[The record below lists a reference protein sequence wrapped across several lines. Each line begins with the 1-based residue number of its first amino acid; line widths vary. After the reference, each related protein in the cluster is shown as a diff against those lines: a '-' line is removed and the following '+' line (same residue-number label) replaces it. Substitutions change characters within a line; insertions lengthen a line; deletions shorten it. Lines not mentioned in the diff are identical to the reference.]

1 MTIRRHYADGRWG
14 QIHLRIA
21 KGGRVDAPPLLM
33 LHPTPKSGWI
43 WEPLMPV
50 LAAGRTVIAPD
61 TPGYGASDA
70 PPDPASITELAA
82 EMLNLMTTLA
92 HDGLIPAG
100 PFDVVGYHTGS
111 VIAVAMANAA
121 PDRVRRIAPVSLP
134 LYDAEARATRME
146 RIAAGPALAD
156 DGSHLLAMWRHMQ
169 TLFDPRIDIGWK
181 QESITENLRS
191 GSRAYWGYAAVYG
204 YDLAAALPLLTQP
217 VLLIAPEDD
226 LWEQTQRA
234 ASLIANGSMTLLPGA
249 GHGLFVL
256 EGDAIAA
263 MIDAFLATS

>member
-21 KGGRVDAPPLLM
+21 KGCSVDAPPLLM

-50 LAAGRTVIAPD
+50 LASGRAIIAPD

-70 PPDPASITELAA
+70 PPAPASITELAA
-82 EMLNLMTTLA
+82 EMLDLMTTLA
-92 HDGLIPAG
+92 RDGLIPSG

-111 VIAVAMANAA
+111 VIAVAMALTA

-134 LYDAEARATRME
+134 LYDAEERAARMA

-169 TLFDPRIDIGWK
+169 TLFDPRIDTDWK
-181 QESITENLRS
+181 QESLTENLRS
-191 GSRAYWGYAAVYG
+191 GPRAYWGYAAVYG
-204 YDLAAALPLLTQP
+204 YDLAAALPRLTQP

-226 LWEQTQRA
+226 LWEPTQKA
-234 ASLIANGSMTLLPGA
+234 APRIPHVTLTPLPGA

-256 EGDAIAA
+256 ERDAIAA
-263 MIDAFLATS
+263 IIDAFLVAP